1 MKHRERK
8 GREKEEEKKE
18 GVEIVLLCPG
28 ASVKCWAK
36 SPARCNPFVS
46 CFTPQPS
53 WWNGIKQAHP
63 PNPPP
68 PPRHPLKKKKKPTN
82 NPPVVGSRICLDCYD
97 QWMVAMTFSDIF
109 LHKKESFADRWHV
122 PRCVGT
128 GRPSQIV
135 SVSRAGW
142 KPEVGVSSPGT
153 TVSLSPLPTPP
164 TSFQYPPTPPHVF
177 FQTKPSCD
185 QCTSCGFCAMQHDFA
200 LCMLWA
206 HPVCCVVCLVKP
218 LTFVWKVKKSNNE
231 IKSRHACLED
241 TTVSYK
247 YWLRLNSMS

>member
-68 PPRHPLKKKKKPTN
+68 PPRHPLKNNNNPQTTHLWLALAFAWTVMINEWLPWLFQIFSYTKKKALQTDDM
-82 NPPVVGSRICLDCYD
+82 CLDVSALGGPVKLFQCHGLGGNQKWEYHR
-97 QWMVAMTFSDIF
+97 QVQRSPC
-109 LHKKESFADRWHV
+109 L
-122 PRCVGT
+122 
-128 GRPSQIV
+128 PSLPLQLL
-135 SVSRAGW
+135 
-142 KPEVGVSSPGT
+142 SS
-153 TVSLSPLPTPP
+153 TPP
-164 TSFQYPPTPPHVF
+164 PPPCF
-177 FQTKPSCD
+177 FPDKTQ
-185 QCTSCGFCAMQHDFA
+185 
-200 LCMLWA
+200 LW
-206 HPVCCVVCLVKP
+206 PV
-218 LTFVWKVKKSNNE
+218 
-231 IKSRHACLED
+231 H
-241 TTVSYK
+241 
-247 YWLRLNSMS
+247 